1 MTAREGGTVL
11 IVDDDRDVVRTYRR
25 YLEGTYTIREAYD
38 GEAALEEL
46 DADAGADVDV
56 VLLDRLMPGASGGEV
71 LDRIRDRGYDVRVAM
86 VTAVDPDFDIVD
98 MGFDD
103 YVTKPTSPEE
113 LRGTVEDLLALDKH
127 AVDVR
132 EYHSLLVKA
141 AALREGKSAYELD
154 EHPVYADLEAR
165 IADLEATLDSAA
177 DRLTDDSRF
186 VATVRAIDAAAPR
199 GETDG

>member
-1 MTAREGGTVL
+1 MTAIEGGTVL
-11 IVDDDRDVVRTYRR
+11 IVDDDREVVRTYRR
-25 YLEGTYTIREAYD
+25 YLDETYTIREAYD
-38 GEAALEEL
+38 GEEALDEL
-46 DADAGADVDV
+46 DDDVDV

-103 YVTKPTSPEE
+103 YVTKPTTRDE
-113 LRGTVEDLLALDKH
+113 LRRTVEGLLELDQH

-141 AALREGKSAYELD
+141 AALREGKSTYELD
-154 EHPVYADLEAR
+154 ENRAYTDLESR
-165 IADLEATLDSAA
+165 ISDLEATLDAEA
-177 DRLTDDSRF
+177 EQLIDDSRF
-186 VATVRAIDAAAPR
+186 VATLRAIDTAATREDA
-199 GETDG
+199 DG

>member
-1 MTAREGGTVL
+1 MTAIEGGTVL
-11 IVDDDRDVVRTYRR
+11 IVDDDREVVRTYRR
-25 YLEGTYTIREAYD
+25 YLDETYTIREAYD
-38 GEAALEEL
+38 GEEALDEL
-46 DADAGADVDV
+46 DDDVDV

-103 YVTKPTSPEE
+103 YVTKPTTRDE
-113 LRGTVEDLLALDKH
+113 LRRTVDGLLELDQH

-141 AALREGKSAYELD
+141 AALREGKSTYELD
-154 EHPVYADLEAR
+154 ENRAYTDLESRISDLEASLD
-165 IADLEATLDSAA
+165 AEAEQLI
-177 DRLTDDSRF
+177 DDSRF
-186 VATVRAIDAAAPR
+186 VATLRAIDTADTR
-199 GETDG
+199 GDADG